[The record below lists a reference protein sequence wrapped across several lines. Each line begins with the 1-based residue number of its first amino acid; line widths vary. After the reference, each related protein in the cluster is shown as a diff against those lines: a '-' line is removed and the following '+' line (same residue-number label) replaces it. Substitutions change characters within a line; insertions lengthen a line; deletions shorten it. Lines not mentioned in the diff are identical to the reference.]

1 MSITQVI
8 IPVDFSDGSLTAVD
22 CGRDLARRAA
32 ASTQVVAVTTPRY
45 VNVTDAAL
53 TALVAQGD
61 ESAGVTSSWRVLVS
75 EDDDVEATLVD
86 AVLADPDALWC
97 VASHGRTAIGE
108 LLFGSVSAD
117 LVRDAGVPLVVV
129 GRHAAPRPDAKVI
142 AVALDGS
149 PASEQMLPAALWLAG
164 SLGMRVRLLQVGTP
178 HPPVD
183 GMDTAYLAGVARR
196 LPHPEAAD
204 YDALYGDVA
213 DALTSYVEG
222 TTDVAMLAM
231 ATRGASSTARLSAPS
246 VAMHVVRRAPVPVM
260 LLHPRPVVTSVV
272 SPEPTDESVGLPPV
286 ADDRRRVVVG
296 IDAFD
301 ASRAAVQW
309 AAAEAE
315 RRGVMLQMVHTWQV
329 PITASSMYEAAV
341 WPDIAVC
348 ERAAFEEMTLA
359 SAAIADEHPDLVV
372 DTVVAEGRAADAIAQ
387 QAAGAELVV
396 LGRRH
401 HGRLERWL
409 SGSTSTDLVGR
420 LDCPLVIV
428 PCDHEPTVRS

>member
-1 MSITQVI
+1 MSLTQVI

-22 CGRDLARRAA
+22 CGRDLARRADT
-32 ASTQVVAVTTPRY
+32 STQVVAVTTSRY
-45 VNVTDAAL
+45 VNVTDDAL

-61 ESAGVTSSWRVLVS
+61 QSATKKASWRVLVS
-75 EDDDVEATLVD
+75 DDDDVEATLID

-129 GRHAAPRPDAKVI
+129 GRHAVPRPDAQVI

-149 PASEQMLPAALWLAG
+149 PASEQVLPAALWLAG
-164 SLGMRVRLLQVGTP
+164 SLGMRVRLVQVGTP
-178 HPPVD
+178 HPPID
-183 GMDTAYLAGVARR
+183 GMDTAYLARVARR

-204 YDALYGDVA
+204 YDVLYGDVA
-213 DALTSYVEG
+213 DALTSYVDG
-222 TTDVAMLAM
+222 MKDVAMLAM
-231 ATRGASSTARLSAPS
+231 TTRGASTTARLSAPS
-246 VAMHVVRRAPVPVM
+246 VAMHVVRRSPVPVM
-260 LLHPRPVVTSVV
+260 LLHPPVV
-272 SPEPTDESVGLPPV
+272 SPTTDTAEPSGESVGLAPV
-286 ADDRRRVVVG
+286 ADLRRRVVVG
-296 IDAFD
+296 IDTFD
-301 ASRAAVQW
+301 ASRDAVEF
-309 AAAEAE
+309 AAAEAIE
-315 RRGVMLQMVHTWQV
+315 RGAMLQLVHTWQV

-341 WPDIAVC
+341 WPDITVC

-359 SAAIADEHPDLVV
+359 AEAVADQYPDLVI
-372 DTVVAEGRAADAIAQ
+372 DTVVAEGRAADAIAK

-396 LGRRH
+396 LGQSH

-409 SGSTSTDLVGR
+409 AGSTTKGLAGH

-428 PCDHEPTVRS
+428 PCDHEPTTSS